1 MSAVQQDETEAIRRH
16 AVQVINSEAGERAEL
31 EKRYGQVWNTSE
43 LQADFDVRGFMA
55 PFVVVR
61 RKIDSIPKNVA
72 AAFPAM
78 PGFDRDW
85 AENLT
90 QRKE

>member
-1 MSAVQQDETEAIRRH
+1 MSNLVAACLLRRLIDTGIDLKSEEIEALELSIEALAERDGKIETE
-16 AVQVINSEAGERAEL
+16 RAKAL
-31 EKRYGQVWNTSE
+31 RYA
-43 LQADFDVRGFMA
+43 LDY
-55 PFVVVR
+55 
-61 RKIDSIPKNVA
+61 IDSIPKNVA

>member
-61 RKIDSIPKNVA
+61 RKSDGAK
-72 AAFPAM
+72 
-78 PGFDRDW
+78 GT
-85 AENLT
+85 LT
-90 QRKE
+90 FQHSPRFYFEFSPE